1 MQRNFICCLVF
12 PETSEFGDEQCHMTL
27 TSFVRSA
34 YFIHMHMHILY
45 CAEIPSKSTHS
56 VHTLKG
62 PGRKP
67 ELILPQQDLH
77 SHR

>member
-1 MQRNFICCLVF
+1 MIFNGTLFVVWF
-12 PETSEFGDEQCHMTL
+12 SPEPSEFGDEQCHMTL

-34 YFIHMHMHILY
+34 YFIHMHILY

-67 ELILPQQDLH
+67 ELILLLQGLH